1 MPLNRFNQLVG
12 PTVEND
18 QPGQLPNF
26 TILAGQYGQVEHI
39 NLARHLD
46 DISRYYTDFSHL
58 ADWTYLFEEPYQTK
72 AEVQSLLTNYEQA
85 TNPYH
90 LAITNDAGQ
99 VVGTFALLNINPD
112 WRTVEMGRVIY
123 FPELRHSRLATEA
136 QYLVMKY
143 VFEELHYRRY
153 EWKCDSLNQRSRKA
167 ASRLGFCYEGTFKNA
182 VIYKGRS
189 RDTAW
194 FSITPEQWPI
204 LKRRFESWL
213 NPANFDA
220 NGRQIKALREY

>member
-1 MPLNRFNQLVG
+1 MNRFNQLVG

-26 TILAGQYGQVEHI
+26 TTLAGQYGQVEHI
-39 NLARHLD
+39 DLARHLD

-72 AEVQSLLTNYEQA
+72 AEVQSLLTSYEQS

-99 VVGTFALLNINPD
+99 VVGNFALLNINPD

-123 FPELRHSRLATEA
+123 FPELRHSRLAT
-136 QYLVMKY
+136 
-143 VFEELHYRRY
+143 
-153 EWKCDSLNQRSRKA
+153 
-167 ASRLGFCYEGTFKNA
+167 
-182 VIYKGRS
+182 
-189 RDTAW
+189 
-194 FSITPEQWPI
+194 
-204 LKRRFESWL
+204 
-213 NPANFDA
+213 
-220 NGRQIKALREY
+220 